1 MTKKATPKPAK
12 TRGKGR
18 GAPKKVPKKAATA
31 KKPSQATARSRGR
44 PTSYSDAL
52 AKAICGWVRQGYTLR
67 QIESL
72 ANMPSKSTIIRWL
85 GEHED
90 FQDQYVR
97 AHEVQSLLMLDEI
110 TEIADDSRNDWIERE
125 SKDGDPLLVVNEEA
139 ISRAKVRIDA
149 RKWLMEKKA
158 PKRFGR
164 QVAVTGKDGG
174 PVEHRLTTVA
184 GVLEEINGAG
194 TGLPDHATTGD

>member
-1 MTKKATPKPAK
+1 MPA
-12 TRGKGR
+12 
-18 GAPKKVPKKAATA
+18 
-31 KKPSQATARSRGR
+31 
-44 PTSYSDAL
+44 
-52 AKAICGWVRQGYTLR
+52 
-67 QIESL
+67 
-72 ANMPSKSTIIRWL
+72 KSTIIRWL

-110 TEIADDSRNDWIERE
+110 AEIADDSRNDWVERE
-125 SKDGDPLLVVNEEA
+125 SKDGQLVLAVNEEA

-164 QVAVTGKDGG
+164 QLAVTGKGGG
-174 PVEHRLTTVA
+174 PVEHRVATVA
-184 GVLEEINGAG
+184 GVLDEIDGAG
-194 TGLPDHATTGD
+194 TGLPSHDAAGG